1 VRVYL
6 AACLAIVVI
15 CIGGYFALNTI
26 QEPTGIAYA
35 TDGTRISPHWAWR
48 SVVGP
53 SGQSE
58 EPATKEESVTKVATV
73 EECNRRKA
81 WQWIFVD
88 FGRPEG
94 EPTICTDSQ

>member
-1 VRVYL
+1 VRVFL
-6 AACLAIVVI
+6 MACLAIVVI
-15 CIGGYFALNTI
+15 CIGGYFVLGTI

-35 TDGTRISPHWAWR
+35 TNGARISPHWVWR
-48 SVVGP
+48 SVLSP
-53 SGQSE
+53 SGASG
-58 EPATKEESVTKVATV
+58 PTTKVASL

-94 EPTICTDSQ
+94 ESKICMDSQ

>member
-6 AACLAIVVI
+6 VACLASIVL

-26 QEPTGIAYA
+26 QESTGIAYA
-35 TDGTRISPHWAWR
+35 TDGARISPQWAWR
-48 SVVGP
+48 SVLSP
-53 SGQSE
+53 SAAG
-58 EPATKEESVTKVATV
+58 EPATEAATV
-73 EECNRRKA
+73 GECSRRKT

-94 EPTICTDSQ
+94 ESKICTDSQ

>member
-6 AACLAIVVI
+6 LACLAIVVI
-15 CIGGYFALNTI
+15 CIGGYVALNTI

-35 TDGTRISPHWAWR
+35 TDSARISPHWAWR
-48 SVVGP
+48 SILST
-53 SGQSE
+53 SGANES
-58 EPATKEESVTKVATV
+58 ATKTAT
-73 EECNRRKA
+73 EQECHRRKT

-94 EPTICTDSQ
+94 ESKICTDSQ

>member
-15 CIGGYFALNTI
+15 CIGGYIALNTI

-35 TDGTRISPHWAWR
+35 TEGARISPHWAWR
-48 SVVGP
+48 SVLSP
-53 SGQSE
+53 SGASE
-58 EPATKEESVTKVATV
+58 EPATKGEPATKVATV
-73 EECNRRKA
+73 EECNGRKA

-94 EPTICTDSQ
+94 EPKICTDSQ